1 MRKTDI
7 PRDFAVGL
15 YSNGPYNS
23 VFKNNMIV
31 GGFESVTKGYGIQV
45 VHPHQL
51 EMYNNSV
58 HYDEEGKESAA
69 LWVDVSREQF
79 FIKNNIFSNYG
90 EGYSVVIERIG
101 NDTITTYES
110 GFNNYFNNGEVIE
123 NYDFKEYPT
132 LEN

>member
-110 GFNNYFNNGEVIE
+110 DFNNYFNNGEVIE